1 MTRRLAY
8 VSIAAILFLAAGNV
22 AAFVA
27 RAQGQERPLASKDS
41 NPYAAQIAAL
51 DRQLFE
57 RDNEILHL
65 KTEWA
70 TCRASLDATE
80 LSAQATELVRRCE
93 IATGG
98 KCEWDNGARKVVII
112 AAKESK

>member
-1 MTRRLAY
+1 MRRWLIYAL
-8 VSIAAILFLAAGNV
+8 VLGLVEAG
-22 AAFVA
+22 AFVI
-27 RAQGQERPLASKDS
+27 AQQPVMSGPDDAGVMVGLSKD
-41 NPYAAQIAAL
+41 AQIAAL

-80 LSAQATELVRRCE
+80 LSAQATALVRRCE
-93 IATGG
+93 SATGG
-98 KCEWDNGARKVVII
+98 RCEWDNGARKVII
-112 AAKESK
+112 VAPKEQK

>member
-1 MTRRLAY
+1 MLSVA
-8 VSIAAILFLAAGNV
+8 IAALVLVVASAQRPIGTDDAGNV
-22 AAFVA
+22 PA
-27 RAQGQERPLASKDS
+27 PSKDE
-41 NPYAAQIAAL
+41 QIAAL

-65 KTEWA
+65 RTEWA

-98 KCEWDNGARKVVII
+98 KCEWDNGARKVII
-112 AAKESK
+112 IGSKESK